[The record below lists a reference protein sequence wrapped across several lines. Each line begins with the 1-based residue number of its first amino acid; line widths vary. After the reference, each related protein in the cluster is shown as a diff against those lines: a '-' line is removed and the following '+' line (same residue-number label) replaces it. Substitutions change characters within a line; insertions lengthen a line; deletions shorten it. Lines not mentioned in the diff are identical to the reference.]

1 MVLLIGTVSFVW
13 SMAIRGIVSKDAN
26 RTLGILLG
34 IAGAALL
41 AGHVA
46 TAQAPIRDAAAGA
59 QLQAVTRILRPGVEP
74 ADTTTVSLAYRQPST
89 MLLRQAMHLRL
100 RLA

>member
-1 MVLLIGTVSFVW
+1 MALLIGTVAFVW

-46 TAQAPIRDAAAGA
+46 TAQVPIRDAAAGA
-59 QLQAVTRILRPGVEP
+59 QLQTVTRILRPGSGQRM
-74 ADTTTVSLAYRQPST
+74 TTVSLACRQPST
-89 MLLRQAMHLRL
+89 RLLRQAMHFWLRP
-100 RLA
+100 A